1 MLSIS
6 GRYSAEMKSTI
17 HILLSCHHSI
27 SIDDN
32 ACRFVLLGYIIIPG
46 LIENISWIQHL
57 AVGIRALECI
67 YIKLNVKLSVI
78 TEGTGAELGRSL
90 VNCAGYSKLLFSIM
104 WRGKGLFPKINWR
117 VWSRPSSFKGA
128 TEFTIFEV
136 LRIMYSY
143 LRGKILMDSLPS
155 FTFLI
160 SSIDR
165 AANQRK
171 HLALL

>member
-117 VWSRPSSFKGA
+117 VKYY
-128 TEFTIFEV
+128 V
-136 LRIMYSY
+136 LIVFAPQNTHELTTFFHFPHQRNHPVRI
-143 LRGKILMDSLPS
+143 
-155 FTFLI
+155 
-160 SSIDR
+160 
-165 AANQRK
+165 
-171 HLALL
+171 